1 MTMTMSRKVDYA
13 AAEREFITAPEP
25 GISRRELA
33 KIYGI
38 GASAMSDYARAHDWE
53 GKRKRFLDSVDEE
66 FIRKSALVRA
76 RKLAELSER
85 SVDLLEAMLVR
96 TAQQLAGQEG
106 FQRMELSP
114 RDAMDVIRQVAVAR
128 GDPSDIVREQH
139 DTVHSIDPR
148 VLSALGELAGRAISG
163 RPGAPLALGGAD
175 VVALPG
181 GAAGDRRST
190 A

>member
-1 MTMTMSRKVDYA
+1 MTMTMARKADYA
-13 AAEREFITAPEP
+13 SAEREFITAPEP

-33 KIYGI
+33 KIYGV
-38 GASAMSDYARAHDWE
+38 GASAMADYARKQHWDE
-53 GKRKRFLDSVDEE
+53 KRRSFLDSVDEE
-66 FIRKSALVRA
+66 FIRVSALKRA

-85 SVDLLEAMLVR
+85 SVDILEAMLVR
-96 TAQQLAGQEG
+96 TAQQIAGEEG
-106 FQRMELSP
+106 FTPMELSP
-114 RDAMDVIRQVAVAR
+114 RDALDVVRQVAVAR

-148 VLSALGELAGRAISG
+148 LLTALGELAGRALTG
-163 RPGAPLALGGAD
+163 RSGAPLALAGAD

-181 GAAGDRRST
+181 GAAGDRRSS